1 MNSEQ
6 AVRNVAFIRLVVGV
20 GAYLFPR
27 LAGRLFGLDSV
38 GNPQSPYLARL
49 FGIRDIA
56 LAIGALQTS
65 GEAQRTWVQVGVL
78 CDVADTGAALMGQR
92 AGYLTTPTA
101 VMVAIPAVTAT
112 ALGVQGLQAPSSSA

>member
-6 AVRNVAFIRLVVGV
+6 AVRNVAFLRLVVGV

-27 LAGRLFGLDSV
+27 LAGRLFGLDSA
-38 GNPQSPYLARL
+38 GNPQSPYFARL
-49 FGIRDIA
+49 FGIRDVA

-65 GEAQRTWVQVGVL
+65 GEAQRTWVQLGVV

-92 AGYLTTPTA
+92 AGYLSTPSA
-101 VMVAIPAVTAT
+101 VLVALPAVAAT
-112 ALGVQGLQAPSSSA
+112 GLGVQGLQAPSRSA